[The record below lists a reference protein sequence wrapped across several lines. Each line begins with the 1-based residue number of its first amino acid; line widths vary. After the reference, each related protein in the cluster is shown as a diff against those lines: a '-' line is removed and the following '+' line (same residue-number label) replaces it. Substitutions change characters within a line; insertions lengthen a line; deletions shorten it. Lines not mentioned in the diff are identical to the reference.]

1 MKKENRD
8 KIVALRHDLHCH
20 PELSMQEQE
29 TKNRLITCLKENI
42 QLEVIDRGNWFYVQ
56 YTTKRQSEMPEAD
69 TKPPIAFRADFDALP
84 ILEDAE
90 SLPYASENPG
100 VSHKCGHD
108 GHASA
113 LAGLALELDANGADR
128 DVYLIFQH
136 AEEIGRGAQEC
147 VPLIKEKK
155 IAEIYG
161 FHNWSGFPK
170 GAVVLREGV
179 SQCASRGLTI
189 TFTGKKSHASIPEQ
203 GKNPSVAIAKLILYV
218 QNLLQATTFEQLVL
232 ATIVNVEIGTKDFG
246 ISAGEGEISFT
257 LRAALQR
264 ELDELE
270 QMIRTQAEKFAA
282 EEGLQLSYAYDD
294 PFPETA
300 NDAKAI
306 ERVRNAAEK
315 LHLPVV
321 ELMEPLRASEDFG
334 YYTKECPGAMF
345 YLGNGEDYPAL
356 HTPEYDFRD
365 ELLELAVN
373 IFQKLI

>member
-8 KIVALRHDLHCH
+8 KIVALRHDLHRH

-29 TKNRLITCLKENI
+29 TKKHLITFIKENTH
-42 QLEVIDRGNWFYVQ
+42 LEVIDRGHWFYIQ
-56 YTTKRQSEMPEAD
+56 YIAKRQSEMLPAD
-69 TKPPIAFRADFDALP
+69 MKPPIAFRADFDALP
-84 ILEDAE
+84 ILEATE

-108 GHASA
+108 GHAAA
-113 LAGLALELDANGADR
+113 LAGLALELDENGADR

-136 AEEIGRGAQEC
+136 AEESGRGAQEC
-147 VPLIKEKK
+147 VSLIKEKQ
-155 IAEIYG
+155 ISEIYG

-203 GKNPSVAIAKLILYV
+203 GKNPSAAIAELILYV
-218 QNLLQATTFEQLVL
+218 QNLLQTTAFEQLVL

-257 LRAALQR
+257 LRAALQK

-270 QMIRTQAEKFAA
+270 QMIRNQAEKLAS

-294 PFPETA
+294 LFPETA
-300 NDAKAI
+300 NDVAAI
-306 ERVRNAAEK
+306 QKVRNAAEK
-315 LHLPVV
+315 LDFSVV
-321 ELMEPLRASEDFG
+321 ELEEPLRASEDFG
-334 YYTKECPGAMF
+334 YYTKECTGAMF

-365 ELLELAVN
+365 ELLEEAVDL
-373 IFQKLI
+373 FKELL

>member
-1 MKKENRD
+1 MNRENRD
-8 KIVALRHDLHCH
+8 KIVALRHDLHRH

-29 TKNRLITCLKENI
+29 TKKRLMDFIKENT
-42 QLEVIDRGNWFYVQ
+42 QLKVIDRGHWFYVQ
-56 YTTKRQSEMPEAD
+56 YLCEKQSAQTTAD
-69 TKPPIAFRADFDALP
+69 PKPPIAFRADFDALP
-84 ILEDAE
+84 ILENAE
-90 SLPYASENPG
+90 SLPYASEHPG
-100 VSHKCGHD
+100 VGHKCGHD

-147 VPLIKEKK
+147 VSLIKEKQ

-170 GAVVLREGV
+170 GAIVLREGV

-203 GKNPSVAIAKLILYV
+203 GKNPSVAIAKMILYV
-218 QNLLQATTFEQLVL
+218 QNLLQTVDFEQLVL
-232 ATIVNVEIGTKDFG
+232 ATIVNVQIGTKNFG

-257 LRAALQR
+257 LRAVLQR

-270 QMIRTQAEKFAA
+270 QMIRNQAEKIAV

-300 NDAKAI
+300 NDAAAI
-306 ERVRNAAEK
+306 QKVRKAAEK
-315 LHLPVV
+315 LHFPVV
-321 ELMEPLRASEDFG
+321 ELTEPLRASEDFG
-334 YYTKECPGAMF
+334 YYTKECSGAMF

-365 ELLELAVN
+365 ELLDEAVEL
-373 IFQKLI
+373 FKQLI